1 MIRPFF
7 TCIVISFL
15 IMNGA
20 FAQVK
25 FPAASPAQTIRQ
37 EFGLGTIEVTYS
49 RPGAKG
55 RRVFG
60 DLVPYG
66 RLWRTGAN
74 GATKLSFSDPV
85 ELYGRKLDSGTYALY
100 MIPGLESWEVI
111 INKGIKNTATDG
123 YKESED
129 VIRFKVEPLKTRTK
143 TELFTIQ
150 FADIKPESCEL
161 HLMWEKK
168 LIVIPVTINIKEKIR
183 AQLDAA
189 MLTDKKPYWQAAQ
202 FYNEY
207 DMNFNKALENVNKAT
222 EANPKAYW
230 MFLYKAKI
238 QQEMGDNAGAMI
250 SSKTSL
256 ELSKEAKNDDYIK
269 MNEKLQKELKRNRL

>member
-1 MIRPFF
+1 MKIL
-7 TCIVISFL
+7 FL
-15 IMNGA
+15 FCSALLLLVNMHTA
-20 FAQVK
+20 AQVK
-25 FPAASPAQTIRQ
+25 FPPGSPKQTIKQ

-66 RLWRTGAN
+66 KLWRTGAN
-74 GATKLSFSDPV
+74 AATKLFFSDPV
-85 ELYGRKLDSGTYALY
+85 EIIGRKIDSGTYVLY
-100 MIPGLESWEVI
+100 TIPNEEFWEVI
-111 INKGIKNTATDG
+111 INKGIKNEGTDG

-129 VIRFKVEPLKTRTK
+129 IVRFKVDPIKTKTK

-150 FADIKPESCEL
+150 FANIKPESCEI

-168 LIVIPVTINIKEKIR
+168 VVVIPIVTNVKEKIR
-183 AQLDAA
+183 AQIDAA

-202 FYNEY
+202 FYKEY
-207 DMNFNKALENVNKAT
+207 DLNLNKALENVTKAT
-222 EANPKAYW
+222 DTNPKAYW

-238 QQEMGDNAGAMI
+238 QEELGDIKAAI
-250 SSKTSL
+250 SSSKISL
-256 ELSKEAKNDDYIK
+256 DLSTEAKNEDYIK
-269 MNEKLQKELKRNRL
+269 MNEKLLKELKKK